1 MSKLEKTCLFIF
13 TLVGV
18 WASIHVGIAAD
29 DWPEYVTLQMNLAAI
44 LGLWSGD
51 FAPYQALIDFG
62 DRYYGMGF
70 HFFSNALADVVNW
83 FLPDTYPYSPLASKM
98 IFWHA
103 SILLAFVGSGIL
115 VRSILMKLTK
125 DALIASLGMVAYLL
139 WPYLL
144 GHGLMNVKDI
154 PFLFAWL
161 LCSNF
166 AFLVLIS
173 IEGGESSHTF
183 KKYIIWLGIATGW
196 LISIR
201 VLGVLIFIQYF
212 VLLGIYFFL
221 SRNQS
226 NIFKCISL
234 TSILLFIGVFTLTLF
249 LLYPILWH
257 NPLEFLNAIQ
267 YMSHHPWQG
276 ETLTNG
282 QLLAPKN
289 QTYFYILMWLLVKLP
304 IITILGLIL
313 TPFYLLKNSL
323 EEQKSTAYPQFG
335 FNGIAYSLLLILLL
349 LTFMK
354 VGLYNELR
362 QILFIFPLLFI
373 LGITALYYF
382 NRKILIFLLILS
394 IGSFAVDDIALYP
407 YQYTYLNEVVRH
419 LNIQDRF
426 ERDYFGISAGKT
438 AMLANEN
445 LVNRDRVC
453 IYASPEHLWTFVLNP
468 LQYQCLEKYVDFAK
482 IKNPFL
488 VYWITKG
495 DSKKLPLPSCRLIHE
510 EVRNLPI
517 SQSRLVMGQL
527 FYCNPALQ

>member
-1 MSKLEKTCLFIF
+1 
-13 TLVGV
+13 
-18 WASIHVGIAAD
+18 
-29 DWPEYVTLQMNLAAI
+29 
-44 LGLWSGD
+44 
-51 FAPYQALIDFG
+51 
-62 DRYYGMGF
+62 
-70 HFFSNALADVVNW
+70 
-83 FLPDTYPYSPLASKM
+83 M

-161 LCSNF
+161 LCSNL
-166 AFLVLIS
+166 ALLVLIS
-173 IEGGESSHTF
+173 IEEGERSHTF

-221 SRNQS
+221 SRNQA

-304 IITILGLIL
+304 IITILGLVL
-313 TPFYLLKNSL
+313 TPFY
-323 EEQKSTAYPQFG
+323 
-335 FNGIAYSLLLILLL
+335 
-349 LTFMK
+349 
-354 VGLYNELR
+354 
-362 QILFIFPLLFI
+362 
-373 LGITALYYF
+373 
-382 NRKILIFLLILS
+382 
-394 IGSFAVDDIALYP
+394 
-407 YQYTYLNEVVRH
+407 
-419 LNIQDRF
+419 
-426 ERDYFGISAGKT
+426 
-438 AMLANEN
+438 
-445 LVNRDRVC
+445 
-453 IYASPEHLWTFVLNP
+453 
-468 LQYQCLEKYVDFAK
+468 
-482 IKNPFL
+482 
-488 VYWITKG
+488 
-495 DSKKLPLPSCRLIHE
+495 
-510 EVRNLPI
+510 
-517 SQSRLVMGQL
+517 
-527 FYCNPALQ
+527 